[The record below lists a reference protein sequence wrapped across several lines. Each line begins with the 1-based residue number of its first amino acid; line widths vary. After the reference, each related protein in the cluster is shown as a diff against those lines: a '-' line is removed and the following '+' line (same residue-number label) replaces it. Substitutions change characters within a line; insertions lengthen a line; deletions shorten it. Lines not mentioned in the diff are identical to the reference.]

1 MEKNRELK
9 AEYKAQENDRELLLK
24 QLVLLKKENAKIEEE
39 IDYYKVIEKNEPDE
53 ETKIEEEEEDVQ
65 PKIMG
70 KTVDAKNWID
80 HWNESEQDKVVRYEW
95 IIEKLK
101 STLEQEWKSLK

>member
-39 IDYYKVIEKNEPDE
+39 IDYYKVIEKNEPAE
-53 ETKIEEEEEDVQ
+53 ETKIEEEEED
-65 PKIMG
+65 
-70 KTVDAKNWID
+70 T
-80 HWNESEQDKVVRYEW
+80 
-95 IIEKLK
+95 
-101 STLEQEWKSLK
+101 